1 MEETTRWER
10 SRSGEEASRRS
21 TQQVGGG
28 LEEEEH
34 LRGGGL
40 EEEQQVRGGDIEEEQ
55 EHLGG
60 DTLEEEVGGSGL

>member
-1 MEETTRWER
+1 MEETIGWER

-28 LEEEEH
+28 LEEEQ

-40 EEEQQVRGGDIEEEQ
+40 EEEQQVEGGDIEEEQ

-60 DTLEEEVGGSGL
+60 DALEEEVGGSGL